1 MRGDGIAPWSLQ
13 LRGDLPGGRRELR
26 IQVGSFTVVV
36 AEIPGRSLNEGE
48 WREIQRARAAY
59 ATMWG
64 DHDSGVFTDDPLDG
78 RGDSPHRVWHYCAYV
93 TGDGEPAKLVVMRKV
108 VLVPSELE
116 DEQRADPGDLLP
128 VDIRFWCVQTDVGS
142 LPLWDALRNHARRL
156 APLEPHPEFRIASI
170 SRAASPQG
178 GRRSATDRDRTAIGF
193 AAIQVLAAHGD
204 PSLLYVCS
212 LCPELRD
219 RVLGL
224 RSVAGHWISPDFTR
238 TEDVL
243 GLPPSSV
250 SLDNRLPVVREH
262 KTAFPGYF
270 VHNEDAAQ
278 VIADLLDEGR
288 ITVEDLRW
296 PTMRLLARESSLGAD
311 TRVIDELASLIV
323 EPDYRRLA
331 DVLTR
336 PRLFQYL
343 VPLIA
348 GHRGLSRMSPDDFRA
363 RLLYETRDG
372 PYSATLVPAAWAT
385 SAWAVLEAAER
396 KYRVRSPGPLPLV
409 VPSTWTAAAAPPDMP
424 AAASGS

>member
-1 MRGDGIAPWSLQ
+1 MRGDGVSRRSLE

-26 IQVGSFTVVV
+26 IRTGSFTVVV
-36 AEIPGRSLNEGE
+36 AEIPGRSLNGDE
-48 WREIQRARAAY
+48 WREIQRARDAY

-64 DHDSGVFTDDPLDG
+64 DHDPGVFIDDPLDG
-78 RGDSPHRVWHYCAYV
+78 RGDSPHRAWHYRAYV
-93 TGDGEPAKLVVMRKV
+93 TGDGGPAKLVVMRKV
-108 VLVPSELE
+108 VLVPSELSE
-116 DEQRADPGDLLP
+116 EQRSDPDDLLP
-128 VDIRFWCVQTDVGS
+128 VDIRFWCVQTDVGPV
-142 LPLWDALRNHARRL
+142 PLWDALRNHARRL

-170 SRAASPQG
+170 SRAASPLG
-178 GRRSATDRDRTAIGF
+178 ERRSPGDRERTAIGF
-193 AAIQVLAAHGD
+193 AAIQILAAQGD

-219 RVLGL
+219 RVTGL
-224 RSVAGHWISPDFTR
+224 RSAGGTWVSPDFTR

-243 GLPPSSV
+243 GLPPNSV
-250 SLDNRLPVVREH
+250 SLDNRLPVVQEH

-296 PTMRLLARESSLGAD
+296 PTMRLLARESAHGAD
-311 TRVIDELASLIV
+311 TRVIDELAGLVV
-323 EPDYRRLA
+323 EPDHRRLA

-348 GHRGLSRMSPDDFRA
+348 GDRRLSRMSVADFRS

-372 PYSATLVPAAWAT
+372 PYSSTLVPAAWAA
-385 SAWAVLEAAER
+385 SAWAVLEAADRE
-396 KYRVRSPGPLPLV
+396 YRARPPAPLPAV
-409 VPSTWTAAAAPPDMP
+409 VPSARTAAPPPDLPAAAA
-424 AAASGS
+424 GS